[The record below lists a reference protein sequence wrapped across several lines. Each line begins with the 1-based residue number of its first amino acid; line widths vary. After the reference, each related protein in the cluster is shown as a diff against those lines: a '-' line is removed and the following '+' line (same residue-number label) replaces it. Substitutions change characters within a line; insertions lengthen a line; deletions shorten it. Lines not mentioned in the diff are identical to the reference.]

1 MKVAFGKPFYLDPS
15 NHFGP
20 NHETVVNFCKWIA
33 ALTPEQF
40 DRFYTRG
47 DIETSGLQLFSLAER
62 IITTETADTIYYGA
76 YGHKLPNA
84 IFELIAMHELIEA
97 PKGYGFPYLKF
108 FDVEHLT
115 VE

>member
-33 ALTPEQF
+33 SLTPEQF

-47 DIETSGLQLFSLAER
+47 ASESSGHRLFSLAER
-62 IITTETADTIYYGA
+62 IATPATADTIYYGT

-84 IFELIAMHELIEA
+84 IFELIAMHELIE
-97 PKGYGFPYLKF
+97 KGYGFPFLKF
-108 FDVEHLT
+108 FDVKHLT